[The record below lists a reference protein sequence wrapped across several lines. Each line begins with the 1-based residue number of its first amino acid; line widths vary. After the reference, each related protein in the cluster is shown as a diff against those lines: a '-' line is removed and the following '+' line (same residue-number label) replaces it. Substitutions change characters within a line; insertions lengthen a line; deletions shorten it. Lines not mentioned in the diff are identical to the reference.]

1 MSGKKRLTI
10 SAFGCA
16 GILSAVLTL
25 HPPLPREFV
34 SEGGIYVGAVFGIIL
49 SICLG
54 VFHSPRSIGRSL
66 AVVMSSTIAY
76 IAAQFSTIWAYTWMP
91 PLFNDTRTG
100 DPPSYVMFVG
110 GVVGAL
116 MISATV
122 LVLYRGEGTKL
133 GKGIFL
139 CTLGGGV
146 LGVLGYS
153 LGFLFATQDSS
164 RHGDMPGM
172 VPLFVLWQAG
182 MGCLLEVF
190 LPEPV
195 RRASTEGLREIS
207 ILRSSES
214 APLEQPAWKVP
225 LWGKLFIGVL
235 AVSLVWF
242 VANTTWV
249 KYEFSHQTDEF
260 AQYQMSR
267 PSLQDLPQ
275 IEPMASENA
284 VLLHPIAGRTAQ
296 LIGPLS
302 NKATTSKPAFVT
314 FDACYMHL
322 PNERCGANP
331 PEVDVRISQ
340 WPNSKWSSFEMEG
353 IHYGMGA
360 GYFDHAKRTPKFGN
374 AIMVDSNPKELGKG
388 KFYWTSGPVLIE
400 INSKVSDPDEFIREY
415 LERYPS
421 SL

>member
-1 MSGKKRLTI
+1 
-10 SAFGCA
+10 
-16 GILSAVLTL
+16 
-25 HPPLPREFV
+25 
-34 SEGGIYVGAVFGIIL
+34 
-49 SICLG
+49 
-54 VFHSPRSIGRSL
+54 
-66 AVVMSSTIAY
+66 
-76 IAAQFSTIWAYTWMP
+76 
-91 PLFNDTRTG
+91 
-100 DPPSYVMFVG
+100 
-110 GVVGAL
+110 
-116 MISATV
+116 
-122 LVLYRGEGTKL
+122 
-133 GKGIFL
+133 
-139 CTLGGGV
+139 
-146 LGVLGYS
+146 
-153 LGFLFATQDSS
+153 
-164 RHGDMPGM
+164 
-172 VPLFVLWQAG
+172 
-182 MGCLLEVF
+182 
-190 LPEPV
+190 
-195 RRASTEGLREIS
+195 
-207 ILRSSES
+207 
-214 APLEQPAWKVP
+214 
-225 LWGKLFIGVL
+225 
-235 AVSLVWF
+235 
-242 VANTTWV
+242 
-249 KYEFSHQTDEF
+249 
-260 AQYQMSR
+260 
-267 PSLQDLPQ
+267 
-275 IEPMASENA
+275 MASENA